1 MIRLEEMHLS
11 AEIRFA
17 HLSDWHA
24 TTLSGVSPKLIRG
37 KRISGWVSWKLKR
50 RHYHQAA
57 ILEAAQ
63 RDVRSLD
70 VDRILV
76 TGDLTHISL
85 PSEFRRAAEQLRD
98 LGSPDEVFLIP
109 GNHDC
114 YVPVP
119 AKDGWDHW
127 AAYLRG
133 DSEAYADPEIASL
146 LAPLPKEGEAPSYE
160 EFPTLRVHGR
170 LATIGLCSAIPTSV
184 FRAGGMLGPTQ
195 LERLEGVLTLLKSR
209 GLCRVVMIHHPVA
222 MHGEPERR
230 ALWDG
235 EALRE
240 VLARAGAELVLHGHK
255 HRRLVNWV
263 DGPSAPI
270 PVVGVPSSSEV
281 GSQPSKRAQ
290 YHVYTVRPEAGGYAV
305 SADARAYNAESKAF
319 GPVEGAVL

>member
-1 MIRLEEMHLS
+1 MS
-11 AEIRFA
+11 GEIRFA

-24 TTLSGVSPKLIRG
+24 TTLAGVSPKLFRG
-37 KRISGWVSWKLKR
+37 KRISGWASWKLKR
-50 RHYHQAA
+50 RHYHQPA

-63 RDVRSLD
+63 RDVQSLG
-70 VDRILV
+70 VDRVLV
-76 TGDLTHISL
+76 TGDLTHVSL
-85 PSEFRRAAEQLRD
+85 PSEFQRAAEQLRD
-98 LGSPDEVFLIP
+98 LGPADQVFLIP

-133 DSEAYADPEIASL
+133 DPQAYADPEIAAL
-146 LAPLPKEGEAPSYE
+146 LAPLPPAGEAPRYE
-160 EFPTLRVHGR
+160 DFPTLRIHGR

-195 LERLEGVLTLLKSR
+195 LERLEGLLNLLKAR
-209 GLCRVVMIHHPVA
+209 GLCRVLMIHHPVA

-235 EALRE
+235 GALRE
-240 VLARAGAELVLHGHK
+240 VLGRTGAELVLHGHK

-263 DGPSAPI
+263 DGPSEKI

-290 YHVYTVRPEAGGYAV
+290 YHVYTVSQEAEGYSI
-305 SADARAYNAESKAF
+305 SATARAYDAEGGTFKA
-319 GPVEGAVL
+319 VEEAIL